1 LEGTSRG
8 VGSVEG
14 VVCYNPEEAERQ
26 KQHRE
31 QVRKELEAESDGLRT
46 PRGPSHSK
54 RINVMIDEDTWGF
67 LGKVP
72 SGERS
77 RAINEA
83 LRAWV
88 TRR

>member
-46 PRGPSHSK
+46 PLSDARRGMA
-54 RINVMIDEDTWGF
+54 VGADE
-67 LGKVP
+67 V
-72 SGERS
+72 
-77 RAINEA
+77 RA
-83 LRAWV
+83 
-88 TRR
+88 